1 MTLQYKVWREDK
13 YMGIIRVWQQYRIF
27 YHWKDLER
35 VAILTAMDSFGAW
48 VDDGERGFRHAEFE
62 VQCIGE

>member
-1 MTLQYKVWREDK
+1 
-13 YMGIIRVWQQYRIF
+13 MGIIRVWQQYRIF

-48 VDDGERGFRHAEFE
+48 VDDGEKGFRHAEFE